1 MDTLLEMKEQLQV
14 LKAKLDEQEIVNDQ
28 LLRHVTQQRM
38 RRINRNV
45 WQQGFCCLFVV
56 TFGNYVFRASLHCS
70 WYFVAGTCLL
80 MLVSFLATLL
90 PHRWVSEE
98 DINTGDLL
106 TVAKQVRRLR
116 KWYKD
121 WYYVGIPLVVLWLM
135 WLGVE
140 LYFAFDR
147 DLTMLISTM
156 VGALIGGA
164 IGGFVGHRMN
174 KRLIH
179 EMDDLIDEIEKE

>member
-1 MDTLLEMKEQLQV
+1 
-14 LKAKLDEQEIVNDQ
+14 
-28 LLRHVTQQRM
+28 
-38 RRINRNV
+38 
-45 WQQGFCCLFVV
+45 
-56 TFGNYVFRASLHCS
+56 
-70 WYFVAGTCLL
+70 

-147 DLTMLISTM
+147 DVTMLISTL
-156 VGALIGGA
+156 VGALVGGTIGG
-164 IGGFVGHRMN
+164 IVGHRMN
-174 KRLIH
+174 KRLIR

>member
-14 LKAKLDEQEIVNDQ
+14 LKSKLDEQEIVNDQ

-98 DINTGDLL
+98 GINTGDLL

-121 WYYVGIPLVVLWLM
+121 WYYVGIPLVVLWLI

-147 DLTMLISTM
+147 DVTMLVSTM
-156 VGALIGGA
+156 VGALIGGT